1 MSRVIVRGLFL
12 IATLVALGFIIKFSG
27 LGSIFDK
34 AWIDAEIRGKGLWG
48 ITLFVAVCAIGTGI
62 GMPRQII
69 SFLGGYA
76 FGFAAGT
83 LLALVG
89 TTIGCILSFFYSRF
103 MGRDLV
109 TSRFPGRVRNIDG
122 FLSDNPF
129 SMTLLIRLLPVGSN
143 LVTCLAAGVSS
154 VGAIPFIIGSAIGY
168 IPQTAI
174 FALIG
179 SGINIDPGLRIG
191 ISIGLFV
198 ISGVLG
204 VYLYRKNRRGK
215 TFDKRIEKALGETE
229 ETDDAPKR

>member
-1 MSRVIVRGLFL
+1 MGTRVLVRGLLF
-12 IATLVALGFIIKFSG
+12 IATLVAIGFIIKFSG

-48 ITLFVAVCAIGTGI
+48 ITLFIAVCGIATGI
-62 GMPRQII
+62 GMPRQIV

-76 FGFAAGT
+76 FGFVAGT
-83 LLALVG
+83 LFALVG

-109 TSRFPGRVRNIDG
+109 TAKFPGRVRRIDG

-154 VGAIPFIIGSAIGY
+154 VGAIPFIVGSAIGY
-168 IPQTAI
+168 VPQTAI

-179 SGINIDPGLRIG
+179 SGIHLDPGLRIG
-191 ISIGLFV
+191 ISVALFV
-198 ISGVLG
+198 ASGVLG
-204 VYLYRKNRRGK
+204 VYLYRKNRHGK
-215 TFDKRIEKALGETE
+215 TFDKRIEEALGETGNNDE
-229 ETDDAPKR
+229 